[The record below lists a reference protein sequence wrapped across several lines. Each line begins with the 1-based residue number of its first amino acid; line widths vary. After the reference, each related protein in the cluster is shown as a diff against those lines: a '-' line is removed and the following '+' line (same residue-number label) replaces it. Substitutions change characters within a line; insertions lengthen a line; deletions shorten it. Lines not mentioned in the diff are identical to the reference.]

1 MADLSMA
8 TPRPWRVEAYRYSK
22 RGQVYTRPAA
32 VISGDGKHWIAN
44 SVMGHNL
51 DGSSEANAAL
61 IVAAVNAYDKAR
73 ELAELTCDVDFGISS
88 GAPCQKIRDKAREV
102 LRIMGGDNG
111 EDK

>member
-1 MADLSMA
+1 MTKPDLSKA

-44 SVMGHNL
+44 SVMGHNF

-61 IVAAVNAYDKAR
+61 IVAAVNTYDKAR
-73 ELAELTCDVDFGISS
+73 ELAELVKLYRH
-88 GAPCQKIRDKAREV
+88 APPNIKGWQQIAES
-102 LRIMGGDNG
+102 
-111 EDK
+111 